1 LKINISI
8 SFMSVGTFL
17 CRAHD
22 HGERDRT
29 CWAFLCL
36 NHFLLKVVIIGSL
49 FFFNGSQHINMFHY
63 ERYGHELRNVKQSR
77 MCLMLFFML
86 LLEINGVVETLLV
99 CGNVGGPIW
108 SC

>member
-1 LKINISI
+1 
-8 SFMSVGTFL
+8 
-17 CRAHD
+17 
-22 HGERDRT
+22 
-29 CWAFLCL
+29 
-36 NHFLLKVVIIGSL
+36 
-49 FFFNGSQHINMFHY
+49 MFHY

-77 MCLMLFFML
+77 MCLDAFFFML

>member
-1 LKINISI
+1 
-8 SFMSVGTFL
+8 MSAGTFL

-29 CWAFLCL
+29 CWGFLCL

-49 FFFNGSQHINMFHY
+49 FFLMEANTSTCFIMRGMVMSLEMSNN
-63 ERYGHELRNVKQSR
+63 HE
-77 MCLMLFFML
+77 CDWMLFFML